1 MVKEIKKEDKFMWA
15 QVKFVIIVSLS
26 VFVPVFVFVVIVLV
40 SVFVSDQEWEKGLPT
55 IWKHLKN

>member
-26 VFVPVFVFVVIVLV
+26 VFVPAFVFVVVVLV
-40 SVFVSDQEWEKGLPT
+40 SVFVFVFEKGLPT
-55 IWKHLKN
+55 IPKHS